1 MKWLISFTGIIF
13 LLLLAGLLFAPVPI
27 EPVAWDAPPNPGLK
41 GPYKINTRLAWIQK
55 LPLYDT
61 YGPEAIAIDAAG
73 RIYAGTHDGVIVRF
87 QNETTRP
94 KKWSNTG
101 GRPLGMK
108 FDANGNLIVADAYR
122 GLLSILPDGH
132 VSELA
137 VIADGIPIRYADDLD
152 IADDGRIYFS
162 DASVKFGAEAWGGT
176 LEASYLDIAE
186 HGGHGRLLVYDP
198 ETGNVATLLDGINF
212 ANGVAVSH
220 DQMSVLVVETGTY
233 RVLRHWIRGP
243 RNGVTEPFIEALP
256 SFPDNIS
263 RGSDGIYWIALVS
276 PRNPLLDRFADKPF
290 IRKIAMRLPEALRPR
305 AVPYGH
311 IIAVNEAGVVIE
323 NLQDP
328 NAAAGMNTSVTETDD
343 HLYIGSLT
351 TDFIARLPKSRITAK

>member
-1 MKWLISFTGIIF
+1 MKWFLGFIGIGF
-13 LLLLAGLLFAPVPI
+13 LVIAAFLLFAPVSI
-27 EPVAWDAPPNPGLK
+27 NPVAWEAPPNPGLK
-41 GPYKINTRLAWIQK
+41 GHFQINTRLARIQK

-61 YGPEAIAIDAAG
+61 HGPEAIAVDAKN
-73 RIYAGTHDGVIVRF
+73 RIYAGTHDGMIVRF
-87 QNETTRP
+87 ENPASRP
-94 KKWSNTG
+94 EKWVNTG

-108 FDANGNLIVADAYR
+108 FDSSGNLVIADAYR
-122 GLLSILPDGH
+122 GLLSVSPDG
-132 VSELA
+132 VISELA
-137 VIADGIPIRYADDLD
+137 VTADGIPIHYADDLD
-152 IADDGRIYFS
+152 IADNGRIYFS
-162 DASVKFGAEAWGGT
+162 DASVKFGAEACGGT

-198 ETGNVATLLDGINF
+198 RTGSVATLLDGINF

-220 DQMSVLVVETGTY
+220 DQMSVLVVETGSY

-243 RNGVTEPFIEALP
+243 RKGVTEPFIEALP

-263 RGSDGIYWIALVS
+263 KGFDDKYWIALVS

-290 IRKIAMRLPEALRPR
+290 FRKIAMRLPEALRPK

-311 IIAVNEAGVVIE
+311 IIAVNESGIVIQ

-328 NAAAGMNTSVTETDD
+328 NAAAGMNTSVMETDD

-351 TDFIARLPKSRITAK
+351 ADFVARLPKSRITTK